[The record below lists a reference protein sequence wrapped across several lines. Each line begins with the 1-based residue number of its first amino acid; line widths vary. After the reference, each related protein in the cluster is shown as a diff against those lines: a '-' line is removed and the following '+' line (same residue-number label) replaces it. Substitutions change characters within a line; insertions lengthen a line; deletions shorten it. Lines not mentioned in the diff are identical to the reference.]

1 MVMLAGNI
9 ILEVEKLLQKLGR
22 EVKVNNIVSVF
33 IAVSTFTI

>member
-1 MVMLAGNI
+1 MLAGNI

-22 EVKVNNIVSVF
+22 EVKVNNIVSFF

>member
-1 MVMLAGNI
+1 MLAGNI